1 MSGTQRKLVAAALLL
16 VATGILVGFAHAA
29 IVRYNTL
36 PVLQYRAHW
45 MAASLATQHG
55 SRDLIHAVEH
65 KSYTYTRVVDAH
77 THLIK
82 VATVLL
88 LVALVS
94 PLISVPEKR
103 KRILVIMFLAGNCAF
118 PLGVLAEIY
127 VQGRTPQAL
136 AAVGAV
142 LIIVAFAGMLWG
154 LLRGTAVRAKPS

>member
-1 MSGTQRKLVAAALLL
+1 MSSTQRRLAAAALLL

-45 MAASLATQHG
+45 TAASLATQHG
-55 SRDLIHAVEH
+55 SREVIQAAGH

-77 THLIK
+77 THIIK

-88 LVALVS
+88 LVALVY
-94 PLISVPEKR
+94 PLICLPEKR
-103 KRILVIMFLAGNCAF
+103 KRTLAIVLLTGICLF

-127 VQGRTPQAL
+127 VRGRSAQAV
-136 AAVGAV
+136 AAVGAMLVV
-142 LIIVAFAGMLWG
+142 LAFAGMVWG
-154 LLRGTAVRAKPS
+154 LLRGSAARA